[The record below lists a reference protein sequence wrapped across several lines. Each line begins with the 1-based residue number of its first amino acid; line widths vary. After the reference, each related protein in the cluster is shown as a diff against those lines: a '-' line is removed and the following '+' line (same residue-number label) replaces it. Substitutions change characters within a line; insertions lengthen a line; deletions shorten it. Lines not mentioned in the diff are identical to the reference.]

1 MRKKTLWDAC
11 QVPIYIRHSMHMST
25 GSITAAGVIYMH
37 QSPGRAAAVFGHIHM
52 SLAAKDKQAPA
63 RCLSWDP
70 GKHASGAGTL
80 PAAPFIGAGLHSPA
94 APGSQDKCQPSSC

>member
-1 MRKKTLWDAC
+1 
-11 QVPIYIRHSMHMST
+11 MST

-37 QSPGRAAAVFGHIHM
+37 QSPGGAAAVFEHIRM

-63 RCLSWDP
+63 LCLSWDP

-80 PAAPFIGAGLHSPA
+80 PAALIIGAGLHSPA
-94 APGSQDKCQPSSC
+94 AWGSQDECQPSSC